1 MTDRIARP
9 LEGLR
14 VIDAA
19 SFIAGPFCATLLGE
33 FGAEVIKVELP
44 GVGDSTRRFGTP
56 TEQAETLVWLSEARN
71 KKSVTLDLRKPEG
84 AELFKQLVAKS
95 DVLVENFMTGT
106 LEKWGIGW
114 DVLKQVNPKLVMV
127 RITGYGQT
135 GPKANEPGFAR
146 IAQAFSGLSFL
157 AGYPDRP
164 PVTPGSSTIADYNS
178 GLFDAFGADR
188 IAWGSN
194 YPASPGTLAELLADS
209 LAALSFLS
217 ADDLERV
224 MGGTAARLYPVLTIP

>member
-164 PVTPGSSTIADYNS
+164 PVTPGSSTIA
-178 GLFDAFGADR
+178 GATNGFVR
-188 IAWGSN
+188 
-194 YPASPGTLAELLADS
+194 
-209 LAALSFLS
+209 
-217 ADDLERV
+217 RV
-224 MGGTAARLYPVLTIP
+224 EVSAARRVNPSPNTSCLIRSTCATSDSR